1 MILQRWWTTS
11 YLCVSQGGGQ
21 QTEKCTRKVEH
32 PLRRVRLEIDHR
44 AEKTNPS
51 NRGGEVLFIWLSR
64 PLETHPMQR
73 WSREGRKPLCN
84 STISLLILSH
94 TWRYL
99 SCSADGVSAITSEAS
114 RRARLA
120 FCSPSAAITCKRHGE
135 EISITGSASR
145 NLGKRISEPRTLRRK
160 LNVEREIGGR
170 NGREMPLSRSP
181 YRKSSPN
188 WMDG

>member
-1 MILQRWWTTS
+1 M
-11 YLCVSQGGGQ
+11 
-21 QTEKCTRKVEH
+21 
-32 PLRRVRLEIDHR
+32 
-44 AEKTNPS
+44 
-51 NRGGEVLFIWLSR
+51 LFIWPSL

-73 WSREGRKPLCN
+73 WSGEGRKQQN
-84 STISLLILSH
+84 GILIILFH

-120 FCSPSAAITCKRHGE
+120 FCSPSAAITCKGQGE
-135 EISITGSASR
+135 KIRISGRTSR

-170 NGREMPLSRSP
+170 NGRREMPLARAL

-188 WMDG
+188 WMDEWWMKKNRRPTDAADSPHNDPTPRRAYNLDLAV